1 MGSLENRIGRLEG
14 RMEPPEDEAKRAALE
29 KRRAEIRELEAF
41 EARIR
46 SMRARRSTRRGEK
59 GRSGLRK

>member
-1 MGSLENRIGRLEG
+1 
-14 RMEPPEDEAKRAALE
+14 MEPPEDEAKRAALE

-46 SMRARRSTRRGEK
+46 SMSPEEHKAWRERPEWAAEVEALEAELRRRGEE
-59 GRSGLRK
+59 